1 MASLGDGSAST
12 HGLVHPA
19 LIYGSDG
26 EFMEVALP
34 FVEEG
39 SVRSESTLVAVQARN
54 VDNLRSALGGEP
66 EGVTLLSVEQW
77 YETSA
82 LTRDKFARWARQRS
96 NGGRVRLIGEPP
108 WAVGNDAQ
116 VRDWARHESMINLAF
131 EGMPV
136 SFVCPYD
143 ARALPPE
150 IVEYAQST
158 HPALAGSEGITQSA
172 GYQDPVKFCRRLD
185 AAASG
190 PAGDPLA
197 EVNFGLADLAKLRR
211 LVTATAIDA
220 GLEGD
225 RAGELAVAVNE
236 VATNAIV
243 HGAPP
248 ATLGIWVR
256 EGEIV
261 CEVSDAGAGVK
272 DALAGQL
279 PPPADGRGGRG
290 LWVARRLCDAVEI
303 RNGDGCSVSLHVT
316 TRRPGARRRLAN

>member
-1 MASLGDGSAST
+1 MASAWEGSAEAD
-12 HGLVHPA
+12 GFVHSA
-19 LIYGSDG
+19 LIYRSDR
-26 EFMEVALP
+26 EFMKVARP

-39 SVRSESTLVAVQARN
+39 SARSEPTLVAVQARN
-54 VDNLRSALGGEP
+54 AENLRSALGGEP

-82 LTRDKFARWARQRS
+82 LTRDKFARWARQGI
-96 NGGRVRLIGEPP
+96 NGERVRLIGEPP

-116 VRDWARHESMINLAF
+116 IRDWARHESMINLAF

-136 SFVCPYD
+136 SFLCPYD
-143 ARALPPE
+143 ARALPSE

-158 HPALAGSEGITQSA
+158 HPALAAPEGITQSA
-172 GYQDPVKFCRRLD
+172 RYQDPVEFCGRLD
-185 AAASG
+185 AASSG

-197 EVNFGLADLAKLRR
+197 EVNFALADLPTLRR

-256 EGEIV
+256 EGEFV
-261 CEVSDAGAGVK
+261 CEVSDAGAGVE
-272 DALAGQL
+272 DPLAGQL
-279 PPPADGRGGRG
+279 TPPADGRGGRG
-290 LWVARRLCDAVEI
+290 LWLARRLCDAVEI
-303 RNGDGCSVSLHVT
+303 RNGIRSVVSLHATAPLREPVT
-316 TRRPGARRRLAN
+316 TG

>member
-1 MASLGDGSAST
+1 MASRGQGLAAADGFAHS
-12 HGLVHPA
+12 A
-19 LIYGSDG
+19 LIYESDR

-39 SVRSESTLVAVQARN
+39 SARSEPTLVAVQARN
-54 VDNLRSALGGEP
+54 ADNLRAALGGEP

-82 LTRDKFARWARQRS
+82 LTRDKFARWATQRV
-96 NGGRVRLIGEPP
+96 NGERVRLIGEPP

-116 VRDWARHESMINLAF
+116 IRDWARHESMINLAF
-131 EGMPV
+131 DGMPV
-136 SFVCPYD
+136 SFLCPYD

-150 IVEYAQST
+150 VVEYAKST
-158 HPALAGSEGITQSA
+158 HPALAAPEGITESA
-172 GYQDPVKFCRRLD
+172 GYQDPVEFCRRLD

-197 EVNFGLADLAKLRR
+197 EVNFGLADLPKLRR
-211 LVTATAIDA
+211 LGTATAVEA
-220 GLEGD
+220 GLERH

-248 ATLGIWVR
+248 ARLAIWVR
-256 EGEIV
+256 EDEIV

-272 DALAGQL
+272 DPLAGQL
-279 PPPADGRGGRG
+279 TPPLDGRGGRG
-290 LWVARRLCDAVEI
+290 LWLARRLCDAVEI
-303 RNGDGCSVSLHVT
+303 RNGVRCVVSLHATAPVLEPVAT
-316 TRRPGARRRLAN
+316 G